1 MRKSGRD
8 LECLRNST
16 YNLSHDSSTPATI
29 LARYLSC
36 VTAVSTVS
44 RTKHVKYTMRCEY
57 LI

>member
-1 MRKSGRD
+1 MSNSGRG

-29 LARYLSC
+29 LARYLSY
-36 VTAVSTVS
+36 VTAVPTVS
-44 RTKHVKYTMRCEY
+44 RIEHVKYSMRCEY